1 MKRYDVNVVEFLL
14 HPYIGTDVEIDG
26 VEQNITS
33 SDMPT
38 SIKFTLMD
46 LVGEY
51 RTSNKIA
58 LWEKYNFVELAYVVK
73 QYLNFDTEYTN
84 MISQCT
90 SMKQVRLKFD
100 VVLKEMFNQEL
111 SRSFYYYVEMC
122 YVRNNA
128 RYKEWQQTFF

>member
-1 MKRYDVNVVEFLL
+1 
-14 HPYIGTDVEIDG
+14 
-26 VEQNITS
+26 
-33 SDMPT
+33 MPT

-73 QYLNFDTEYTN
+73 QYLNLDTEYTN

-100 VVLKEMFNQEL
+100 VVLKEKFNQEL